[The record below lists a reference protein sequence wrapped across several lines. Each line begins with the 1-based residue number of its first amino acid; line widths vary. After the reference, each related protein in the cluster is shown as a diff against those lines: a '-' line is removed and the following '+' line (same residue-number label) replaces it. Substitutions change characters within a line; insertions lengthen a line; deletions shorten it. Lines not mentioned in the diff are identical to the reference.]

1 MLVVAFFSF
10 SLDRDENLRNK
21 RNERRRRNREV
32 TEKSKREMQ
41 SIMPNAFI
49 HTNKSVFRTNTIAT
63 TTAAQEKEKEYKKQ
77 PKNLEDIDVCV
88 CV

>member
-1 MLVVAFFSF
+1 
-10 SLDRDENLRNK
+10 
-21 RNERRRRNREV
+21 
-32 TEKSKREMQ
+32 MQ

-88 CV
+88 CVWSACAEVVRDECEEVFEFSLSKTAKQQNDNSNKES